1 MTKKCEACHARI
13 DVSKGGYVNLYSLPF
28 ELHAFHKNCYDA
40 MIIDS
45 WEKEKSSENL
55 ERWGR
60 SL

>member
-13 DVSKGGYVNLYSLPF
+13 DVSKGGYVNLYGLPF

-40 MIIDS
+40 MVIES
-45 WEKEKSSENL
+45 WEKEKSSGNL
-55 ERWGR
+55 ERWGQ